1 MNSAIILASGSGIR
15 FGSKKPKQFTN
26 LKNKMIVEHSIDI
39 FYNNNNIDEIILVC
53 PNKWQNNL
61 GEKYKKLKFANGGET
76 RLESSY
82 IGLLESDSRCINV
95 LIHDAVRP
103 FVSQNIINQALTYMD
118 SFDGAIPT
126 INSDDS
132 LIDKKTLKY
141 KSREKIKLVQT
152 PQIFHYKKILEAYVK
167 LEKESLFNDNMLK
180 DDLSVLLKYNNN
192 LKIKLFDG
200 EKSNFKI
207 THKDDLTKLTN
218 LMK

>member
-1 MNSAIILASGSGIR
+1 MNSAIILASGSGLR

-26 LKNKMIVEHSIDI
+26 LKNKMIVEHSIDT
-39 FYNNNNIDEIILVC
+39 FSNNNNINEIILVC
-53 PNKWQNNL
+53 PSKWQNNL
-61 GEKYKKLKFANGGET
+61 KKKYKKIKFTNGGET

-82 IGLLESDSRCINV
+82 IGLLKSDNRCINV

-103 FVSQNIINQALTYMD
+103 FVSQGIINRGLAYMD

-126 INSDDS
+126 IDSDDS

-141 KSREKIKLVQT
+141 ASREKMKLIQT
-152 PQIFHYKKILEAYVK
+152 PQVFHYKKILKSYIMLA
-167 LEKESLFNDNMLK
+167 KESLFDDNMLK

-192 LKIKLFDG
+192 LKIKLFHG

-207 THKDDLTKLTN
+207 THKDDLTKIDGLI
-218 LMK
+218 K

>member
-82 IGLLESDSRCINV
+82 IGLLQSDSRCINV

-118 SFDGAIPT
+118 SFD
-126 INSDDS
+126 
-132 LIDKKTLKY
+132 
-141 KSREKIKLVQT
+141 
-152 PQIFHYKKILEAYVK
+152 
-167 LEKESLFNDNMLK
+167 
-180 DDLSVLLKYNNN
+180 
-192 LKIKLFDG
+192 
-200 EKSNFKI
+200 
-207 THKDDLTKLTN
+207 
-218 LMK
+218 